1 MRTELLCSVLSLC
14 AVAPTVSAQSPN
26 LEKKNILPTSLLSL
40 QSYLGNE
47 VQVSKLTTPVVGDVY
62 TIEVKGKIISG
73 TGRGLDICVN
83 DAKGQGFRV
92 SLDAKSLNWTNPLTN
107 SQKLVSSDN
116 TKLRTLRFAVI
127 DKQVSI
133 YQDGYY
139 VATCPLETIE
149 ESIAHGFGENVNPEV
164 IPTKSWGSSKPTPIS
179 KGWYLLD
186 GDNQEVTKWPNSR
199 FEVSP
204 NLKLTNEDGTVYNG
218 NFFLF
223 RWDGSLKNKS
233 YKYAYAVTGLKA
245 NTTYQLSMDCA
256 YWNNDNSTTFKLGV
270 SHEKTLENPL
280 KTVNVKTKGKSGKQ
294 KLVANAMT
302 FTTDEVGTYY
312 VYMAGTEAIFAI
324 ANIELKEFKE
334 ECTPM
339 ILVGKNYEGEAS
351 MEVQSA
357 TYDASGAFA
366 PESTFGERSSLNF
379 SDVGNVQQGFLYNSD
394 VTVSGKTNLHLTADG
409 TPFTDV
415 NFNLQ
420 GEDAWL
426 YIDNVKPSKVIAN
439 YLDHVKVNGQAAVK
453 EENCRITM
461 WANGTVIIPNGQ
473 AYDKKALVA
482 YDGEN
487 FTGNS
492 KEFEIDTY
500 HNNLGEW
507 DNKIRSFKLKKGY
520 MATLANNANGT
531 GYSRVFIADDA
542 DLEVSVLPE
551 GMENFVSFVRV
562 FRWNWVSK
570 KGKANGYAQ
579 KDQINQTCNYNWD
592 VSGKSDDLDIE
603 YTPIRQNLGWP
614 SFSAIN
620 NKKGVTHLLGCN
632 EPDRPDQ
639 ANATVDQVI
648 EMWPEMLKSGLRLGS
663 PAPSSVWT
671 WNGEFFNLI
680 NQLGYRCDFAVAHIY
695 ENSLNATSLV
705 SRIKTLSDKGK
716 GRPVWI
722 TEWNN
727 GANWTKESWP
737 TNKGPK
743 CDADSNPILD
753 ENGNTTEVTR
763 PLSAENAEK
772 NRQFFAE
779 ALPALD
785 NCNLIERYFEYDWV
799 QDCRALVLNGKL
811 TPAGK
816 VYANHKAALA
826 YHEMDSKPWENWKIC
841 PPFPL
846 MSTDKDFRNITIK
859 WYDHNG
865 ETGKKY
871 VLERKMDDETEF
883 SAYKEFAL
891 GKDYQAGETVTF
903 TEAIPCTST
912 VTYRI
917 KALSYKSTESEYSRE
932 KTFTRDAAV
941 AAPVLKGEATSTSI
955 IHLSWDAVSGA
966 KSYRI
971 ERAESENGEYQVIAD
986 NLTTTSYDDRD
997 LKPNTTYYY
1006 RAYSLN
1012 TAVERPVSEVLAVR
1026 TKAFAKPDDIAG
1038 LHISGGANSASIR
1051 WQFAYDIYYKVLRSD
1066 KENGT
1071 YTVIADKVD
1080 GTSYI
1085 DEGLTNGTTYYYKV
1099 QPYNEAGDGNASA
1112 ILKATPEAGKYL
1124 HLAFDENKGSI
1135 SYDEWGGYDGAFL
1148 QGASFVEGR
1157 NGGYAA
1163 KLVKS
1168 NKSYIE
1174 LPKGAVSRLSD
1185 YTIAT
1190 WIKITAGR
1198 GRIFD
1203 FGSGSGTFM
1212 IAAANSTGVKYKITC
1227 EKGAFDFTVPCKW
1240 TTTDWHHLVI
1250 TQKGKDMAVYFDGEE
1265 VGTAVNE
1272 KEIYPKDMGIT
1283 TRNWLGRSQWSSDA
1297 YCDHIYD
1304 DFRIYNY
1311 AIEASDVTTLYE
1323 DKEIL
1328 TGITQLED
1336 RSNGVRNEAIYD
1348 LQGRKVSHPVKGIY
1362 IQKGKKFVVK

>member
-1 MRTELLCSVLSLC
+1 MRTEILCSVLSLC
-14 AVAPTVSAQSPN
+14 AVATTASAQAPN
-26 LEKKNILPTSLLSL
+26 LTKKNVLPTSLLSL

-47 VQVSKLTTPVVGDVY
+47 VQVSKLATPVVGDSY

-92 SLDAKSLNWTNPLTN
+92 SLDAKSLNWTNPLTK
-107 SQKLVSSDN
+107 SQLLISSDN

-133 YQDGYY
+133 YQDGYF

-149 ESIAHGFGENVNPEV
+149 ESITRGFGDNVNPEV
-164 IPTKSWGSSKPTPIS
+164 IPSESWGSTKPTPVS

-204 NLKLTNEDGTVYNG
+204 KLKLSYEDGTVYNG
-218 NFFLF
+218 NFFLL
-223 RWDGSLKNKS
+223 RWDGGLKNKS
-233 YKYAYAVTGLKA
+233 YKYAYAVNGLKA

-256 YWNNDNSTTFKLGV
+256 YWNNDNSTTFTLGV
-270 SHEKTLENPL
+270 SQEKTLGNPL
-280 KTVNVKTKGKSGKQ
+280 KTYGVKTKGKSGKQ
-294 KLVANAMT
+294 ILVPNTMT
-302 FTTDEVGTYY
+302 FTTNEAGAYY
-312 VYMAGTEAIFAI
+312 VYMAGTEALFAI
-324 ANIELKEFKE
+324 ANLQLKEVKE

-339 ILVGKNYEGEAS
+339 ILIGKNYEGEGS
-351 MEVQSA
+351 MEVESA
-357 TYDASGAFA
+357 TYDATGAFA
-366 PESTFGERSSLNF
+366 PEATFGERSNLNF
-379 SDVGNVQQGFLYNSD
+379 SDAGTVQQGYLFNSD

-409 TPFTDV
+409 TPFTDAI
-415 NFNLQ
+415 FHLQ
-420 GEDAWL
+420 GDDAWL

-439 YLDHVKVNGQAAVK
+439 YLDNVKVNGQAA
-453 EENCRITM
+453 ENNQNCRITM

-492 KEFEIDTY
+492 KEFEIDIY

-542 DLEVSVLPE
+542 DLEVSALPE

-562 FRWNWVSK
+562 FRWNWTSK
-570 KGKANGYAQ
+570 KGKANGYGE
-579 KDQINQTCNYNWD
+579 KDLLNITCNYNWNIN
-592 VSGKSDDLDIE
+592 GKSDDPDVE
-603 YTPIRQNLGWP
+603 YAAIRQNLGWP
-614 SFSAIN
+614 SWSDIN
-620 NKKGVTHLLGCN
+620 NKKGITHLLGCN
-632 EPDRPDQ
+632 EPNDKNQ
-639 ANATVDQVI
+639 SNCTVDQVI

-663 PAPSSVWT
+663 PAPTSVWA
-671 WNGEFFNLI
+671 WNGDFFNLI
-680 NQLGYRCDFAVAHIY
+680 TQLGYRCDFAVAHIY

-705 SRIKTLSDKGK
+705 DRVKHLSEVGK

-727 GANWTKESWP
+727 GANWTTEWWP
-737 TNKGPK
+737 TAKGPK

-772 NRQFFAE
+772 NRKFFAE

-785 NCNLIERYFEYDWV
+785 NCDLIERYFEYDWV
-799 QDCRALVLNGKL
+799 QDCRALNLGGKL

-826 YHEMDSKPWENWKIC
+826 YHKMDSKPWENWKIC

-917 KALSYKSTESEYSRE
+917 KALSYKDTESEYSRE

-986 NLTTTSYDDRD
+986 NLTTTSYDDKD
-997 LKPNTTYYY
+997 LKTNTTYYY

-1012 TAVERPVSEVLAVR
+1012 SAAERPASQVLAVK
-1026 TKAFAKPDDIAG
+1026 TKSFAKPEDMTG
-1038 LHISGGANSASIR
+1038 VRISAGANSASIR
-1051 WQFAYDIYYKVLRSD
+1051 WQFAYDTYYKVLRSD

-1071 YTVIADKVD
+1071 YAVVADKVD
-1080 GTSYI
+1080 GTSYV
-1085 DEGLTNGTTYYYKV
+1085 DEGLTNGQTYYYKV
-1099 QPYNEAGDGNASA
+1099 QPYNEAGEGNASA
-1112 ILKATPEAGKYL
+1112 ILKATPEAGKYI
-1124 HLAFDENKGSI
+1124 HLAFDENEGTTA
-1135 SYDEWGGYDGAFL
+1135 YDEWGGYDGTFL

-1168 NKSYIE
+1168 SKSYIE

-1190 WIKITAGR
+1190 WIKITDGK

-1240 TTTDWHHLVI
+1240 TTADWHHLVI

-1283 TRNWLGRSQWSSDA
+1283 TRNWLGRSQWAKDA
-1297 YCDHIYD
+1297 YCDHVYD

-1336 RSNGVRNEAIYD
+1336 RLNGIRSEAIYD

-1362 IQKGKKFVVK
+1362 IQNGKKFVVK

>member
-1 MRTELLCSVLSLC
+1 MRTEILCSVLSLC
-14 AVAPTVSAQSPN
+14 AVATTASAQAPN
-26 LEKKNILPTSLLSL
+26 LTKKNVLPTSLLSL

-47 VQVSKLTTPVVGDVY
+47 VQVSKLATPVVGDSY
-62 TIEVKGKIISG
+62 TIEVKGKIISD

-92 SLDAKSLNWTNPLTN
+92 SLDAKSLNWTNPLTK
-107 SQKLVSSDN
+107 SKQLVSSDN

-133 YQDGYY
+133 YQDGYF
-139 VATCPLETIE
+139 VATCPLEAIE
-149 ESIAHGFGENVNPEV
+149 ESITRSFGDNVNPEV
-164 IPTKSWGSSKPTPIS
+164 IPSSSWGSNKPTPVS

-186 GDNQEVTKWPNSR
+186 GSNNEVTSWPNSR
-199 FEVSP
+199 FEISP
-204 NLKLTNEDGTVYNG
+204 NLKLSYEDGSVYNG
-218 NFFLF
+218 NFFLL
-223 RWDGSLKNKS
+223 RWDGGLKNKS

-245 NTTYQLSMDCA
+245 NTTYQLSVDCA
-256 YWNNDNSTTFKLGV
+256 YWNNDNSTTFTLGV
-270 SHEKTLENPL
+270 SQEKTLDNPL
-280 KTVNVKTKGKSGKQ
+280 KTFGVKTKGKSGRQ
-294 KLVANAMT
+294 VLVPNAMT
-302 FTTDEVGTYY
+302 FTTTSEGTYY
-312 VYMAGTEAIFAI
+312 VYMAGTEALFAI
-324 ANIELKEFKE
+324 ANLQLKEVKE
-334 ECTPM
+334 ECIPM
-339 ILVGKNYEGEAS
+339 ILIGKNYEGEGS
-351 MEVQSA
+351 MEVESA
-357 TYDASGAFA
+357 TYDATGAFA
-366 PESTFGERSSLNF
+366 PEATSGERSNLNF
-379 SDVGNVQQGFLYNSD
+379 SDAGTVQQGYLFNSD

-409 TPFTDV
+409 TPFTDAI
-415 NFNLQ
+415 FHLQ
-420 GEDAWL
+420 GDDAWL

-439 YLDHVKVNGQAAVK
+439 YLDNVKVNGQAA
-453 EENCRITM
+453 ENNQNCRITM

-492 KEFEIDTY
+492 KEFEIDIY

-520 MATLANNANGT
+520 MATFANNANGT

-562 FRWNWVSK
+562 FRWNWTSK
-570 KGKANGYAQ
+570 KGKANGYGE
-579 KDQINQTCNYNWD
+579 KDLLNITSNYNWNIN
-592 VSGKSDDLDIE
+592 GKSDDPDVE
-603 YTPIRQNLGWP
+603 YAAIRQNLGWP
-614 SFSAIN
+614 SWSDIN
-620 NKKGVTHLLGCN
+620 NKKGITHLLGCN
-632 EPDRPDQ
+632 EPNDKNQ
-639 ANATVDQVI
+639 SNCTVDQVI

-663 PAPSSVWT
+663 PAPTSVWA
-671 WNGEFFNLI
+671 WNGDFFNLI
-680 NQLGYRCDFAVAHIY
+680 TQLGYRCDFAVAHIY

-705 SRIKTLSDKGK
+705 DRVKHLSEVGK

-727 GANWTKESWP
+727 GANWTTEWWP
-737 TNKGPK
+737 TAKGPK

-772 NRQFFAE
+772 NRKFFAE

-785 NCNLIERYFEYDWV
+785 NCDLIERYFEYDWV
-799 QDCRALVLNGKL
+799 QDCRALNLGGKL

-826 YHEMDSKPWENWKIC
+826 YHKMDSKPWENWKIC

-917 KALSYKSTESEYSRE
+917 KALSYKDTESEYSRE

-986 NLTTTSYDDRD
+986 NLTTTSYDDKD
-997 LKPNTTYYY
+997 LKTNTTYYY

-1012 TAVERPVSEVLAVR
+1012 SAAERPASQVLAVK
-1026 TKAFAKPDDIAG
+1026 TKSFAKPEDMTG
-1038 LHISGGANSASIR
+1038 VRISAGANSASIR

-1071 YTVIADKVD
+1071 YTVVADKVD

-1099 QPYNEAGDGNASA
+1099 QPYNEAGEGNVSS
-1112 ILKATPEAGKYL
+1112 ILKATPEAGKYM
-1124 HLAFDENKGSI
+1124 HLAFDENEGSV
-1135 SYDEWGGYDGAFL
+1135 SYDEWGAYDGTFL
-1148 QGASFVEGR
+1148 QDASFVEGR

-1163 KLVKS
+1163 KLVKNS
-1168 NKSYIE
+1168 KSYIE

-1185 YTIAT
+1185 FTIAT
-1190 WIKITAGR
+1190 WIKIPGGK

-1203 FGSGSGTFM
+1203 FGSGTGIFM

-1272 KEIYPKDMGIT
+1272 KEIYPKDMGVT
-1283 TRNWLGRSQWSSDA
+1283 TQNWLGRSQWPSDA
-1297 YCDHIYD
+1297 YCDHVYD

-1328 TGITQLED
+1328 TGITLLED
-1336 RSNGVRNEAIYD
+1336 HSNGVRSEAIYD